1 MRKTKKYKEDL
12 LEDLQDP
19 EEAAEYLNAAMQDD
33 DPQVFLLAIRDVVEA
48 QGGMSWL
55 ADRSKLNRE
64 SLYRTLSARG
74 NPRLTSLRAV
84 LNAFGLGLS
93 VTKKQRA
100 RR

>member
-100 RR
+100 HR